1 MHKCA
6 HSLGVLLK
14 GVKFKL
20 LLVHLGYDNLY
31 LCGEALFDPNL
42 DGVVGNGASTIVDE
56 SLRTTLGVIQ
66 VRSGLFQENGM
77 WVALLQ

>member
-1 MHKCA
+1 
-6 HSLGVLLK
+6 
-14 GVKFKL
+14 
-20 LLVHLGYDNLY
+20 LGYDNLY